1 MGMGM
6 GTGMKVS
13 TGRSNQTKI
22 ELRNRDG
29 SKAGTLTIS
38 KPTNRY
44 AKKKK
49 LSYSFKRISTK
60 IMSTKS
66 SGVAGKVVREARSEL
81 VALLLKEKS
90 AQYDPEEVKSAIKH
104 ARAMERIAKKKKK
117 HMEEEEQAK
126 RNGSTLLEDEIETS
140 ESERAEDEQQEEQEQ
155 SEASAQELEQLAK
168 ELEQLMKESE
178 QEMAELAEELV
189 SSSWEHM
196 DEKDLDNLRKK
207 HRADELR
214 EIMEADM
221 KYLKALFD
229 RLSKEQQA
237 NANGSSSVSSAFS
250 DAANPASGVSLEI
263 AGVEMPVEVS
273 EAPVTSEG
281 TCVDVSL

>member
-6 GTGMKVS
+6 RVS
-13 TGRSNQTKI
+13 TGSSNKTKI

-44 AKKKK
+44 ARKKK
-49 LSYSFKRISTK
+49 LSYSFKRISTR
-60 IMSTKS
+60 IMATRS
-66 SGVAGKVVREARSEL
+66 SGAAGKVVREARSEL
-81 VALLLKEKS
+81 VTLLLKEKS
-90 AQYDPEEVKSAIKH
+90 AQYDPQEVKSAIKH
-104 ARAMERIAKKKKK
+104 ARAMERIAKKKRK
-117 HMEEEEQAK
+117 HIEEEQRAK
-126 RNGSTLLEDEIETS
+126 QTGATTIEDKIEAYETR
-140 ESERAEDEQQEEQEQ
+140 EAQEEQEQ
-155 SEASAQELEQLAK
+155 SELSQKELEQLAR

-189 SSSWEHM
+189 SASWEKM
-196 DEKDLDNLRKK
+196 DEKDLENLKKK

-229 RLSKEQQA
+229 RLAKEQQA
-237 NANGSSSVSSAFS
+237 NANGNPSAAAAA
-250 DAANPASGVSLEI
+250 DAANPACGVSLEI

-273 EAPVTSEG
+273 EAPVLAEG
-281 TCVDVSL
+281 GCVDVSL

>member
-1 MGMGM
+1 MGVGMGL
-6 GTGMKVS
+6 KVS
-13 TGRSNQTKI
+13 ISNSKAKTTSI

-49 LSYSFKRISTK
+49 LSYNFKRISTK

-66 SGVAGKVVREARSEL
+66 SGVAGRVVREARSEL
-81 VALLLKEKS
+81 VNLLLKEKS
-90 AQYDPEEVKSAIKH
+90 AQYDSQEVKSAIKH

-117 HMEEEEQAK
+117 HMEEEERAK
-126 RNGSTLLEDEIETS
+126 QTGSTMIEDELETT
-140 ESERAEDEQQEEQEQ
+140 REQETEEEQEQ
-155 SEASAQELEQLAK
+155 EEVEMSSQQLEQLAR

-178 QEMAELAEELV
+178 QEMEELAEELV
-189 SSSWEHM
+189 SASWEHM
-196 DEKDLDNLRKK
+196 DEKDVENLKKK

-229 RLSKEQQA
+229 RLAKEQQA
-237 NANGSSSVSSAFS
+237 NANGSSSLAAAFDSA
-250 DAANPASGVSLEI
+250 DPAGGVSLEI
-263 AGVEMPVEVS
+263 AGVEMPVEV
-273 EAPVTSEG
+273 ADVPVTVEG
-281 TCVDVSL
+281 ASVDVSL